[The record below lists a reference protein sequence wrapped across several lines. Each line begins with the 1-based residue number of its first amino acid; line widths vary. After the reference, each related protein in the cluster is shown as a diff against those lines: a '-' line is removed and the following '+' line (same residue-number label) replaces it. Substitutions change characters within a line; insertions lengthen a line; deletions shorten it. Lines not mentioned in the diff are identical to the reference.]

1 LRDWHKTY
9 ANRAIAADEGD
20 AYAHVNLGSALITL
34 GRLEEGQ
41 HHLELALSLNPHFPN
56 TTIILGCA
64 IAFGG
69 QHREGMAMIDRAFRL
84 EPRLSPTMRG
94 VPFLVRCIMGDPDG
108 AKSDLLNI
116 DIDRPRAHLHLFMAA
131 CLASSGRVAE
141 AKSHVLAFEAKRP
154 PWFDVVGF
162 TQWVGKALALSEDKE
177 RFREGLST
185 GGAVSVKSFFVGA
198 VESPRAEFGELTT
211 MPSASGALL
220 RHCRPV
226 SRCPLSEAS
235 RMNPA

>member
-1 LRDWHKTY
+1 MRSLRDWHKTY

-162 TQWVGKALALSEDKE
+162 SQWVGKALALPEDKE
-177 RFREGLST
+177 RFLEGLRQA
-185 GGAVSVKSFFVGA
+185 GLSV
-198 VESPRAEFGELTT
+198 
-211 MPSASGALL
+211 
-220 RHCRPV
+220 
-226 SRCPLSEAS
+226 
-235 RMNPA
+235 